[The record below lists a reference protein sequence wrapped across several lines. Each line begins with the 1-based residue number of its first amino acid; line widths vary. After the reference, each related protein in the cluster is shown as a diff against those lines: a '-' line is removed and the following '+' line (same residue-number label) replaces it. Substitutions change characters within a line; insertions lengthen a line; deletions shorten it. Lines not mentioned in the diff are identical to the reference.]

1 MPPDTRSKH
10 RPRRASHRGDLTE
23 RMVLIPLK
31 LAERPH
37 TQRELAA
44 AFGASGRT
52 IRRDITVLTAH
63 YPILDE
69 LDGHEVRYLFR
80 DGYKYVPPAFTP
92 SELATVLL
100 AQEAIAATGLT
111 SFGTP
116 FAGFGRALLAKARAA
131 LPDALRAKLDA
142 LATVFGSAAAPAK
155 DYAPHAETI
164 DKLTTAAAERRR
176 VRLRY
181 HTLHTDKVEERDF
194 EPYAVYFDPDGATLK
209 VIGYDHKRRDIIP
222 LSIDHVL
229 HLTDTGEEFARPPD
243 FDLQAHL
250 AEHCFNGIHGEPLT
264 VRLRAHG
271 VTARIFAER
280 KFHRSH
286 REIERTPKTAEA
298 AETIT
303 IEMRV
308 ARGRGLVRFILSWS
322 PDVEVLSPP
331 ELRREVAAAL
341 RGALARGE
349 ASGTGEQE
357 GAGEDG

>member
-1 MPPDTRSKH
+1 MPTGSQPQPQRK
-10 RPRRASHRGDLTE
+10 SHRGDLTE

-44 AFGASGRT
+44 AFGVNGRT
-52 IRRDITVLTAH
+52 IRRDVTILSSH

-164 DKLTTAAAERRR
+164 DRLTTAAAERRR

-181 HTLHTDKVEERDF
+181 HTLHTDKIEERTF

-209 VIGYDHKRRDIIP
+209 VIGHDHKRNDIIP
-222 LSIDHVL
+222 LSVDHVL
-229 HLTDTGEEFARPPD
+229 ALADTGEQFERPPD
-243 FDLQAHL
+243 FDLQTHL
-250 AEHCFNGIHGEPLT
+250 AEYCFNGIHGEPLT

-271 VTARIFAER
+271 VTARVFAER

-286 REIERTPKTAEA
+286 REVARTPRTAEA

-331 ELRREVAAAL
+331 ELRREVTAAL
-341 RGALARGE
+341 RGALARDDADATDERG
-349 ASGTGEQE
+349 
-357 GAGEDG
+357 GAKNDG